1 MNAGLTTMRGA
12 SARDVMRRMRV
23 TELVLRSSVAV
34 ATPSQQQL
42 RRSSSSVTAALQA
55 RIANKSFFVHPFCR
69 ANITE
74 PLVTKIQLY
83 NMSFFWGVDRH

>member
-1 MNAGLTTMRGA
+1 MNAGLTTLRGA

-55 RIANKSFFVHPFCR
+55 RIANKSFFC
-69 ANITE
+69 A
-74 PLVTKIQLY
+74 PLLSREYYWTPGHKNPAI
-83 NMSFFWGVDRH
+83 